1 MIHTLD
7 LNFFTDQAIAS
18 FLIESDA
25 GPILVESGPHS
36 VIKHLEEALAQK
48 GYGLSDIGHVLL
60 THIHFDH
67 AGAAWALAEAGAQV
81 YVHPIGYPHMLDPSR
96 LYNSAQRIY
105 GDAMETLWGQMKGI
119 KEHQLHA
126 VEDQEKIQIGDLTFT
141 AWHTPGHA
149 KHHIAWQLGSDI
161 FTGDVAGCAIAGGP
175 VVPPCPPP
183 DIDIEAWKSSLN
195 LLRQLNPETLYL
207 THFGAIKDIEGHLH
221 ELENRLDAWAS
232 WIKVRFDQGLSP
244 REVVPDFQ
252 KYAQKPLLEAG
263 LSERAMRRYDAA
275 NPPDMSVAGLMR
287 YFAKKNK

>member
-18 FLIESDA
+18 FLIESEA

-36 VIKHLEEALAQK
+36 VLKHLEKALAQK

-105 GDAMETLWGQMKGI
+105 GDAMETLWGLMNEI
-119 KEHQLHA
+119 KEDQLHA
-126 VEDQEKIQIGDLTFT
+126 VEDQEKIQIGNLTFT

-161 FTGDVAGCAIAGGP
+161 FTGDVAGCAIAEGP

-183 DIDIEAWKSSLN
+183 DIDIEAWKASLK

-207 THFGAIKDIEGHLH
+207 THFGAIKDIEGHLD
-221 ELENRLDAWAS
+221 ELENRLDAWAG

-244 REVVPDFQ
+244 GEVVPDFQ

-263 LSERAMRRYDAA
+263 LSEEALRRYDAA